1 MNVLESKYAGGGDF
15 RGRKV
20 LGASQH
26 NGETLGLFMGDLSG
40 RDGLIKGL
48 IGK

>member
-20 LGASQH
+20 LGRSQH
-26 NGETLGLFMGDLSG
+26 NGETLGLFMGTSRG
-40 RDGLIKGL
+40 GMV
-48 IGK
+48 